1 MLRKVNQINQ
11 LFFTSGGKFDQE
23 MTMTIASC
31 HGPKNLLSRATLQW
45 SNKITKN
52 EVLLKKPIG
61 VRENDTQDLKVTM
74 KVNRNNST
82 WQK

>member
-23 MTMTIASC
+23 MTMTIARC
-31 HGPKNLLSRATLQW
+31 HGPKNSLSRATLQW
-45 SNKITKN
+45 SNQITKN
-52 EVLLKKPIG
+52 EVLLKKPNG

-74 KVNRNNST
+74 KVNRKNLT